1 MSKKTGDFLVCKESA
16 DQFYKVAK
24 WCEDRDALEFLNE
37 TMYPYAVNVSFA
49 CELYLKAIMLKRS
62 GIDEFTQGHNLLDL
76 FNSLD
81 VQDKTNLETEFA
93 QKYSEKTLIDFLD
106 ENKDVFI
113 SWRYALEKDVQIN
126 YSGFTAFA
134 EVLNRFVEDMKNG
147 IR

>member
-16 DQFYKVAK
+16 DQFYKVAQ
-24 WCEDRDALEFLNE
+24 WCEDRDALAFLNE